1 MAWLCAGMDDQD
13 SLLCL
18 LFGALFVG
26 SMRLEYAGSKT
37 SPGQGWMVQVI
48 YVYASEYCPG
58 GQYSLVNNVQGEHF
72 VAGHY
77 TG

>member
-48 YVYASEYCPG
+48 YVYASEYLSG
-58 GQYSLVNNVQGEHF
+58 GAIFTSEVMSRGGILWS
-72 VAGHY
+72 GH
-77 TG
+77 